1 MRASA
6 IIRIVIWS
14 LIALALTVVL
24 VQGLTTGFSFG
35 GIHLFGSFSYE
46 DSEQYLVGSNQINMS
61 EISEIE
67 INWGAGEV
75 QIIPYEGSE
84 VVFREQASR
93 TLMEEDMMR
102 FYLRDGKLSI
112 QFCAPKKGFRIFSN
126 TPSKSLEVKIPYAL
140 ASSLAE
146 LDVSSI
152 SAPVSIQAVSGAEM
166 KVSSVSGAIHI
177 SDLSCW
183 ELNLET
189 VSGGIRGENI
199 QATELE
205 MESVSGGIDISG
217 GFQEVS
223 GNSVSG
229 NLILRSDVCPRKVE
243 AETVSGEVRLQIPE
257 NDGFIAQYHTTSGQ
271 FYSSFPTTTEK
282 NRAIYKNGGAEF
294 SFDTVSGSINIEK
307 L

>member
-14 LIALALTVVL
+14 LVALALTVVL
-24 VQGLTTGFSFG
+24 IQGLTTGFSFG
-35 GIHLFGSFSYE
+35 GIDLFGSFSYA
-46 DSEQYLVGSNQINMS
+46 DSEQYLVGSNQIDMR

-84 VVFREQASR
+84 VVFREQAGR
-93 TLMEEDMMR
+93 ALLEEDMMR
-102 FYLRDGKLSI
+102 FYLRGGKLTI
-112 QFCAPKKGFRIFSN
+112 QFCAPKRGFRIFSN

-140 ASSLAE
+140 ASSLTE
-146 LDVSSI
+146 LDVNSI

-177 SDLSCW
+177 SDLSCQQ
-183 ELNLET
+183 LDLET

-199 QATELE
+199 QATELDL
-205 MESVSGGIDISG
+205 ESVSGAIDISG

-229 NLILRSDVCPRKVE
+229 NLTLRSDICPRKVD
-243 AETVSGEVRLQIPE
+243 AETVSGGVRLQIPE
-257 NDGFIAQYHTTSGQ
+257 NDGFTAQYHTTSGQ
-271 FYSSFPTTTEK
+271 FYSNFPTTAEK
-282 NRAIYKNGGAEF
+282 KRAVYKNGGAEF
-294 SFDTVSGSINIEK
+294 SFDTVSGSIDIER